1 MASEAGKGSK
11 PRPYSI
17 TKDQFSNNW
26 DLIFM
31 NKKPVKLVN
40 PLNQEVWFCNDYS
53 NVKLVEDVEYI
64 TVYKPDN
71 PKRTHLMRKEALRK
85 YSNA

>member
-17 TKDQFSNNW
+17 SKDQFSSNW

-40 PLNQEVWFCNDYS
+40 PLNQEVWF
-53 NVKLVEDVEYI
+53 
-64 TVYKPDN
+64 
-71 PKRTHLMRKEALRK
+71 
-85 YSNA
+85 